1 MWDQE
6 NVNVVKEVLKGTKE
20 KIPAWHRPLF

>member
-6 NVNVVKEVLKGTKE
+6 NANRVKEVLKGIKE
-20 KIPAWHRPLF
+20 KIPAWH

>member
-6 NVNVVKEVLKGTKE
+6 NANVVKEVLKGTKE
-20 KIPAWHRPLF
+20 KIPAWH